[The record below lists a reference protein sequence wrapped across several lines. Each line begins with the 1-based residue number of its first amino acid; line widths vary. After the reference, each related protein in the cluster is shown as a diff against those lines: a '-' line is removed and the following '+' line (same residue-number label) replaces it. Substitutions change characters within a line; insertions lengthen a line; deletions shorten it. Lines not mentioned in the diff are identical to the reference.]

1 MPTDFHP
8 LKFPPNAFITQL
20 STVNQFKSKSTA
32 HLQAYQAS
40 SIHRLLFTS
49 IKKIVKAVK
58 NIAAI
63 IKAKHIEI

>member
-1 MPTDFHP
+1 MSADFHP
-8 LKFPPNAFITQL
+8 HKFPSNTFITQL
-20 STVNQFKSKSTA
+20 STVNQSKSESTA

-40 SIHRLLFTS
+40 SMHRLLFTS
-49 IKKIVKAVK
+49 IKMIVKAVK